1 MIHRVVTLV
10 LDLPLPGYGDWRED
24 RFVAM
29 RMGKKIDV
37 AVAVLAVALAAGC
50 SRSASLRGGA
60 SASAD
65 QQKAPFPED
74 TGSSL
79 PEDHATVASQ
89 KPGKDVDANHAPPF
103 TSPMSPSLPAGT
115 LLTVRLQNSLS
126 SLAVRAG
133 EIFSAVVDEPIVI
146 DGNTLVGRGAGVSGR
161 VESTQTSP
169 PTRNSASLRLILDSI
184 TIKGKQWP
192 IQTAS
197 LFARAAPGEGR
208 NLPLA
213 NGLGEAPYAIG
224 PSTVRLKKGRRL
236 TFRLTQA
243 VSLGG

>member
-1 MIHRVVTLV
+1 LIHRVVTLV
-10 LDLPLPGYGDWRED
+10 LDLPLSGYRSWSED

-29 RMGKKIDV
+29 PMGKKIDV
-37 AVAVLAVALAAGC
+37 AVVVLGVALAAGC
-50 SRSASLRGGA
+50 SRSASLQGGA
-60 SASAD
+60 RAPAD

-79 PEDHATVASQ
+79 PEDRGTVVSQ

-103 TSPMSPSLPAGT
+103 TSPISPSLPAGT

-126 SLAVRAG
+126 SLRVRAG
-133 EIFSAVVDEPIVI
+133 DSFLAVVDEPVVI
-146 DGNTLVGRGAGVSGR
+146 DGNILVGRGAGVSGR
-161 VESTQTSP
+161 VESAQTSP
-169 PTRNSASLRLILDSI
+169 PTRNSASLRLLLDSI

-197 LFARAAPGEGR
+197 LFARGAPGEAH

-213 NGLGEAPYAIG
+213 NGFGEAPYAAG
-224 PSTVRLKKGRRL
+224 PTTVRLKKGRRL

>member
-1 MIHRVVTLV
+1 LIQRLVTLV
-10 LDLPLPGYGDWRED
+10 LDLPLSGYESWSED
-24 RFVAM
+24 RSVAM
-29 RMGKKIDV
+29 LRGRKIEV
-37 AVAVLAVALAAGC
+37 AIVVLGVALAAGC
-50 SRSASLRGGA
+50 SRSASLGGA
-60 SASAD
+60 ASARAD
-65 QQKAPFPED
+65 QQKAPFPDD

-126 SLAVRAG
+126 SLRVRAG
-133 EIFSAVVDEPIVI
+133 EIFAAVVDEPVVI
-146 DGNTLVGRGAGVSGR
+146 DGNILVGRGAGVSGR
-161 VESTQTSP
+161 VESAQTSP

-192 IQTAS
+192 LQTAS
-197 LFARAAPGEGR
+197 LFARGAPGETH
-208 NLPLA
+208 NLPVA
-213 NGLGEAPYAIG
+213 SGPGEAPYSVG

>member
-1 MIHRVVTLV
+1 
-10 LDLPLPGYGDWRED
+10 
-24 RFVAM
+24 
-29 RMGKKIDV
+29 MGKRIEV
-37 AVAVLAVALAAGC
+37 AIVVLGVALAAGC
-50 SRSASLRGGA
+50 SRSASLQGGGGGG

-79 PEDHATVASQ
+79 PEDHGTVASQ

-126 SLAVRAG
+126 SRGVRAG
-133 EIFSAVVDEPIVI
+133 QIFSAVVDEPVVI

-197 LFARAAPGEGR
+197 LFARGSPGH
-208 NLPLA
+208 
-213 NGLGEAPYAIG
+213 
-224 PSTVRLKKGRRL
+224 PSHTDRL
-236 TFRLTQA
+236 
-243 VSLGG
+243 

>member
-1 MIHRVVTLV
+1 M
-10 LDLPLPGYGDWRED
+10 D
-24 RFVAM
+24 RSVAM
-29 RMGKKIDV
+29 LIGKKIEV
-37 AVAVLAVALAAGC
+37 AIAVLGVALAAGC
-50 SRSASLRGGA
+50 SRSASLQGSGA
-60 SASAD
+60 SARAD

-126 SLAVRAG
+126 SLRVRGG
-133 EIFSAVVDEPIVI
+133 EIFSAVVDEPVVI
-146 DGNTLVGRGAGVSGR
+146 DGNILVGRGTGVSGR
-161 VESTQTSP
+161 VESAQTSP

-192 IQTAS
+192 LQTAS
-197 LFARAAPGEGR
+197 LFARGAPGQGH
-208 NLPLA
+208 NLPVA
-213 NGLGEAPYAIG
+213 SGLGEARYSVG

>member
-1 MIHRVVTLV
+1 MLT
-10 LDLPLPGYGDWRED
+10 
-24 RFVAM
+24 
-29 RMGKKIDV
+29 GKKIELAIV
-37 AVAVLAVALAAGC
+37 VLGVALAAGC
-50 SRSASLRGGA
+50 SRSASLRSGDAGA
-60 SASAD
+60 N

-79 PEDHATVASQ
+79 PEDQGTAVSR

-126 SLAVRAG
+126 SLRVHAG
-133 EIFSAVVDEPIVI
+133 QIFSAVLAEPVVI
-146 DGNTLVGRGAGVSGR
+146 DGKTVVERGAGVSGR
-161 VESTQTSP
+161 VESAQASP

-192 IQTAS
+192 LQTAS
-197 LFARAAPGEGR
+197 LFARGAPGQGH
-208 NLPLA
+208 NLRVA
-213 NGLGEAPYAIG
+213 SGLGEAPYSVG
-224 PSTVRLKKGRRL
+224 PTTVRLKKGRRL

>member
-1 MIHRVVTLV
+1 VVMLT
-10 LDLPLPGYGDWRED
+10 
-24 RFVAM
+24 
-29 RMGKKIDV
+29 GKKVEAAIMM
-37 AVAVLAVALAAGC
+37 LSLALASGC
-50 SRSASLRGGA
+50 SRSTSLQSGDA
-60 SASAD
+60 NAN

-79 PEDHATVASQ
+79 PETHATAVSR

-103 TSPMSPSLPAGT
+103 TSPIPPALPAGT

-126 SLAVRAG
+126 SLKVRAG
-133 EIFSAVVDEPIVI
+133 EIFLAVLAEPVVI
-146 DGNTLVGRGAGVSGR
+146 NGNTVVERGAGVSGR
-161 VESTQTSP
+161 VESAQTSP

-192 IQTAS
+192 LQTAS
-197 LFARAAPGEGR
+197 LFARDASSEAH
-208 NLPLA
+208 NLPVA
-213 NGLGEAPYAIG
+213 NGPGEAPYSVG

-243 VSLGG
+243 LPLGG

>member
-1 MIHRVVTLV
+1 ML
-10 LDLPLPGYGDWRED
+10 
-24 RFVAM
+24 
-29 RMGKKIDV
+29 MGKKIEV
-37 AVAVLAVALAAGC
+37 AIVVLGVALAAGC
-50 SRSASLRGGA
+50 SRSASLQGGGA

-103 TSPMSPSLPAGT
+103 TSPPMSPSLPAGT

-126 SLAVRAG
+126 SLTIRAG
-133 EIFSAVVDEPIVI
+133 EIFSAVVDEPVVI
-146 DGNTLVGRGAGVSGR
+146 DGNILVGRGTSVSGR
-161 VESTQTSP
+161 VESAQTSP

-184 TIKGKQWP
+184 TIKGKPWP
-192 IQTAS
+192 LQTAS
-197 LFARAAPGEGR
+197 LFARGAPGETHH
-208 NLPLA
+208 LPVA
-213 NGLGEAPYAIG
+213 SGLGEAPYSVG
-224 PSTVRLKKGRRL
+224 PTTVRLKKGRRL